1 MAGIHRDTLLRWLR
15 EKRIAEP
22 KRNRNGWR
30 IFTRNESQTIV
41 DYAYKNSVSEL
52 QVKEVQ
58 SSYQTYQPYT
68 GAISRLQ
75 EVDWDFKDAK
85 TGYLT
90 HSIHPYP
97 AKFIPQIP
105 KMLIRELASA
115 GDTILDPFCG
125 SGTTL
130 IEALRLEC
138 NAIGID
144 ANPLACLLSRAKST
158 RVSKEESESL
168 FDLANKM
175 ATLSQQAYV
184 GMLPLFP
191 EMPSFPTS
199 IEIPDFNGVND
210 WFDQQVIDELA
221 FIKGNCMLLNQGNVR
236 DIALTAF
243 SSIIVTVSRQD
254 SDPRYVR
261 REKNIKPGDALQ
273 CFSRSLS
280 QATRRTLELSEEVSS
295 HLSIKVYEAD
305 ILAPP
310 EIDLV
315 DLVVCSPPYP
325 NAFSYHLYHRT
336 RMLWLDMDQPK
347 FKKEE
352 IGSHRKYSSKGRNA
366 ATVDTFKKELHT
378 ILSWLTQVLRPNRHA
393 CFVMGDSTLQGE
405 TIEND
410 KLLIEIA
417 ESIGYT
423 IEANLSRKLQSTKK
437 YFNPSIGKIKD
448 EHIIVLRNTCGG
460 DHNGKL

>member
-1 MAGIHRDTLLRWLR
+1 L
-15 EKRIAEP
+15 P
-22 KRNRNGWR
+22 
-30 IFTRNESQTIV
+30 
-41 DYAYKNSVSEL
+41 
-52 QVKEVQ
+52 
-58 SSYQTYQPYT
+58 
-68 GAISRLQ
+68 
-75 EVDWDFKDAK
+75 
-85 TGYLT
+85 

-175 ATLSQQAYV
+175 STLSQQAYV
-184 GMLPLFP
+184 GMLP
-191 EMPSFPTS
+191 EMSSFPIA
-199 IEIPDFNGVND
+199 IERPDFNGVND

-221 FIKGNCMLLNQGNVR
+221 FIKDNCMLLNQGNVR

-243 SSIIVTVSRQD
+243 SSIIVAVSRQD
-254 SDPRYVR
+254 SDTRYVR

-280 QATRRTLELSEEVSS
+280 QATRRVLELSEEVSS
-295 HLSIKVYEAD
+295 HLSIKVYEAN
-305 ILAPP
+305 ILTPP

-352 IGSHRKYSSKGRNA
+352 IGSHRKYSSKGRNG

-378 ILSWLTQVLRPNRHA
+378 ILSWLTQVLRHNRHA

-410 KLLIEIA
+410 KVLIEIA

-423 IEANLSRKLQSTKK
+423 IEANFSRKLQSTKK

-448 EHIIVLRNTCGG
+448 EHIIILRNTCGG
-460 DHNGKL
+460 SHNGKL